1 MSAAARC
8 QPTGDSHG
16 VVCSVHGS
24 EWMDAGRCS
33 TVAVLLEV
41 REERARQFARY
52 GPNRENADGTG
63 PAVAWLSPIC
73 RVPAD
78 IVEPLF
84 RHDYEMRELE
94 DGAPTW
100 MALVREEVAE
110 AFKEE
115 DPLRLRAELLQ
126 VAALCVSWME
136 KLDERIWR

>member
-1 MSAAARC
+1 VDRC
-8 QPTGDSHG
+8 RPTFSSPDELT
-16 VVCSVHGS
+16 CAVHGS
-24 EWMDAGRCS
+24 EWVVSQDCCG
-33 TVAVLLEV
+33 TTGVLLEV

-52 GPNRENADGTG
+52 GTNRENADGTG

-78 IVEPLF
+78 IVETLF